1 MLIVAGCV
9 DQSIKIIIY
18 FIAKD
23 LQIKKDNISNE
34 VFVTKL
40 KNENS
45 NSDIRKKYKN
55 FMFEKISKYI

>member
-1 MLIVAGCV
+1 MAGCV

-23 LQIKKDNISNE
+23 LQIKKDNINNE

>member
-1 MLIVAGCV
+1 MAGCV